1 MSNRD
6 LQAHDAKSQARRC
19 QILSVGMNSNGQQLN
34 GSKKDVKKLQ
44 PNEPMPN
51 IKQKQVENIHTID
64 DGATFIHYDDG
75 DVDVG
80 GANGSGQ
87 LGIGSSSSKITKATP
102 LRFKVKQISK
112 GIRAQHVFISTD
124 EGDNDERLLVA
135 GWNSYGQLGVDTP
148 SDVQNVFI
156 TGPEI
161 PIDIKDIACGCQ
173 HTIFLGCQGL
183 MYACGS
189 GAAIGLGHD
198 IMNVPIPT
206 LISTKVRMK
215 QIVTGYAHCVALSQ
229 AGDAFAWGWNRYG
242 QCGRRNTT
250 NIYTPTEIEAL
261 KGQEMASVSCGVNH
275 TMFVSSDGTMMATG
289 YNRHGECGDGTTD
302 HVYNPKQIAV
312 GKDKEMVDNVR
323 CGAYHNVAVTVQ
335 KQVYIWGWNKYSQ
348 CAILNT
354 TKDKILTP
362 TQYVLPKKWS
372 ANEVQV
378 IPGHFETRI
387 VKFGELASQSE
398 HPKERKES
406 EVVEHPNQRLCRSK
420 EHPKESKEFEVVKH
434 PKSWTSSPSVV
445 VEHPKEPKESEMVE
459 RKESEVVDTPT
470 SIGGKDTPPEKWNGE
485 KVATWLCSVENGK
498 YARYK
503 DGFIE
508 NEVDGEDLAEMDKSV
523 LARPQYHIKKPSHQ
537 RGVAQAI
544 QNLLSKWNDPHDDD
558 DEMVDDIADDDDSKT
573 DTANSRNNPLIVCV
587 GIAKYK
593 APLDD
598 LDTAGDIR
606 MYQALFEGV
615 YNYKVIAN
623 DPSKPMNPNDLKKF
637 LGIARGQHLYDFG
650 SLQLNY
656 DSLIVTFG
664 GHGTYDSVI
673 CSDGTKFRHKS
684 IRDVFKM
691 DEFKDIPK
699 IFLFDACRVD
709 DYEGDEKQKGR
720 ALNAASSF
728 SSTLMTSEGH
738 KVYGA
743 KICKYVTEEFKRMHH
758 NQKFT
763 PFGKVYRAACDKIR
777 KETNNEQDLVLC
789 EHDYHIDDVVFV
801 PRDKARGTKGKRCN
815 NDTRQASTIDFLATF
830 LGNIKMECYYKQFKK
845 RGLDKKEIGR

>member
-302 HVYNPKQIAV
+302 HVYNPKQIVV
-312 GKDKEMVDNVR
+312 GKEKEMVDSVR

-348 CAILNT
+348 CAILDT
-354 TKDKILTP
+354 TKDKVLIP
-362 TQYVLPKKWS
+362 TQYVLPKKWN
-372 ANEVQV
+372 ATEVQV
-378 IPGHFETRI
+378 VPGDCETRI
-387 VKFGELASQSE
+387 AIFGELASQSE
-398 HPKERKES
+398 HPKAR
-406 EVVEHPNQRLCRSK
+406 
-420 EHPKESKEFEVVKH
+420 
-434 PKSWTSSPSVV
+434 T
-445 VEHPKEPKESEMVE
+445 
-459 RKESEVVDTPT
+459 ESEVVDHQKERLCRGATEASLKDAPT
-470 SIGGKDTPPEKWNGE
+470 SLGSKETHPEEWNEE
-485 KVATWLCSVENGK
+485 KVATWLGGVENGK

-503 DGFIE
+503 DEFIE
-508 NEVDGEDLAEMDKSV
+508 NEVDGEDLVVMDENV
-523 LARPQYHIKKPSHQ
+523 LARPQYNIRKIGHQ
-537 RGVAQAI
+537 RGIAQAI
-544 QNLLSKWNDPHDDD
+544 QTLLNTWDNTHDDD
-558 DEMVDDIADDDDSKT
+558 AKTNDVSHDNDDSKM
-573 DTANSRNNPLIVCV
+573 DIPHSRNNPLIVCV
-587 GIAKYK
+587 GIAKYNK
-593 APLDD
+593 PLDD
-598 LDTAGDIR
+598 LDTINDIE
-606 MYQALFEGV
+606 MYRDLFEGV

-623 DPSKPMNPNDLKKF
+623 DPSQPMNPQDLERF

-650 SLQLNY
+650 SLQLKH

-691 DEFKDIPK
+691 DIFNDIPK
-699 IFLFDACRVD
+699 IFLFDACRID
-709 DYEGDEKQKGR
+709 DEDEGDEKQKGR
-720 ALNAASSF
+720 ALNVASSF

-743 KICKYVTEEFKRMHH
+743 KICKYVTQEFKRMHR
-758 NQKFT
+758 NQQFT
-763 PFGKVYRAACDKIR
+763 QFGKVYRAACDKIR